1 MTFEDFTTDP
11 GRIFIG
17 PPDLATVLPGSRT
30 VPADAGE
37 RWQLFEGESLGVMQA
52 IPDATVAAVI
62 TDPPYSS
69 GGFTRGDRMASTT
82 NKYVLTG
89 TQIARPDFAGDNR
102 DQRGYLK
109 WCVAWLDECLR
120 ITRPGGSLLMF
131 TDWRQLPTTT
141 DAVQAGG
148 WVWRG
153 IVPWD
158 KGDGT
163 RPRRGGFRSQ
173 AEYVVWATAGGA
185 RDDVAECL
193 PGWLHVVD
201 DQLEPGWI
209 HAPVS
214 QADKHHIT
222 GKPTELMR
230 QLSHVCLPGELIFDP
245 FAGSGTTGVGAL
257 MEGRRFLGVEK
268 IPAYADIAR
277 RRLAEVEAA
286 PSLFAETFT
295 EETLD
300 LDYPPVAELAA
311 ELDDPEPAQWAGG
324 IDPSHAAAM
333 ERVIDG

>member
-1 MTFEDFTTDP
+1 MTTDPRLPQPGPWPTDP
-11 GRIFIG
+11 GRLWMTPETI
-17 PPDLATVLPGSRT
+17 DVSA
-30 VPADAGE
+30 
-37 RWQLFEGESLGVMQA
+37 RWQLFEGESLGVMQRL
-52 IPDATVAAVI
+52 PDACAAAVI

-89 TQIARPDFAGDNR
+89 TQIERPDFAGDNR

-141 DAVQAGG
+141 DAVQSGG

-173 AEYVVWATAGGA
+173 AEYVVWATAGGV
-185 RDDVAECL
+185 RDDVDECL
-193 PGWLHVVD
+193 PGWLHVRED
-201 DQLEPGWI
+201 LDLDPGWI
-209 HAPVS
+209 HAPVN

-230 QLSHVCLPGELIFDP
+230 QLSHICLPGELIFDP

-268 IPAYADIAR
+268 MASYAEIGR
-277 RRLAEVEAA
+277 RRMAEVEAA
-286 PSLFAETFT
+286 PTLFAETFT
-295 EETLD
+295 ADALD
-300 LDYPPVAELAA
+300 LDFPVID
-311 ELDDPEPAQWAGG
+311 LDDDEAPEMAPR
-324 IDPSHAAAM
+324 P
-333 ERVIDG
+333 EYP